1 MAGTEDKNY
10 GVPEMKANLDLYS
23 LIEEMA
29 GSPSTQDSRAKV
41 VILSEN
47 WIRRGLMEKFT
58 R

>member
-10 GVPEMKANLDLYS
+10 SVPEMKANLDLYS

-47 WIRRGLMEKFT
+47 WIRRGFMEKFT
-58 R
+58 